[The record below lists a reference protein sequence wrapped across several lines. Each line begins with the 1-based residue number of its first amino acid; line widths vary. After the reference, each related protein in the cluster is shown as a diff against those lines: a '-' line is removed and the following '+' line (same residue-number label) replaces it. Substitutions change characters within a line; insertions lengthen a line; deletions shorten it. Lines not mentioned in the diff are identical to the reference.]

1 MAIIW
6 RGIGVVCILVLLAS
20 CSSSQ
25 EAAQVPLVPQT
36 PALEKVYQDGRLAFK
51 DGRYPEA
58 AAQFARVVAAD
69 PENVKARLNWAAA
82 LSHLNQPG
90 EAIIQCQN
98 VLARDPT
105 NAEAYYQ
112 WGAVLRRM
120 GQHQE
125 AVEKFDQAFALKPM
139 AELLQED
146 PLLQQRLQAYLKGQR
161 RQASEADVT
170 RPQPPTDRDPENR
183 PPTAER

>member
-6 RGIGVVCILVLLAS
+6 QGIGLVCTLVLLAS
-20 CSSSQ
+20 CSSQQS
-25 EAAQVPLVPQT
+25 EQVPLAPQT
-36 PALEKVYQDGRLAFK
+36 PALEKVYQDGRLAFRER
-51 DGRYPEA
+51 RYDEA

-69 PENVKARLNWAAA
+69 PEHLKARLNWAAT
-82 LSHLNQPG
+82 LSYLNKPG

-112 WGAVLRRM
+112 WGAVLRRI

-161 RQASEADVT
+161 RPALDADDA
-170 RPQPPTDRDPENR
+170 RPQPLPERDEESR
-183 PPTAER
+183 PPAGR

>member
-1 MAIIW
+1 MGTIW
-6 RGIGVVCILVLLAS
+6 RGIGVVCTLVLLVA
-20 CSSSQ
+20 CSSQRS
-25 EAAQVPLVPQT
+25 AKVSLTPQT
-36 PALEKVYQDGRLAFK
+36 PAFEKVYQDGRLAFK
-51 DGRYPEA
+51 EHRYDEA
-58 AAQFARVVAAD
+58 AALFARVVAAA
-69 PENVKARLNWAAA
+69 PEHLKARLNWAAA
-82 LSHLNQPG
+82 LSYLNKPG

-120 GQHQE
+120 GRHQE

-146 PLLQQRLQAYLKGQR
+146 PLLQQSLQAYLQRQR
-161 RQASEADVT
+161 RQALDADVA
-170 RPQPPTDRDPENR
+170 RPKPPPERDEESR
-183 PPTAER
+183 PPTTGR

>member
-1 MAIIW
+1 MVTIW
-6 RGIGVVCILVLLAS
+6 RGIGVVCTLVLLAA
-20 CSSSQ
+20 CSSQ
-25 EAAQVPLVPQT
+25 KPAQVPLAPQT
-36 PALEKVYQDGRLAFK
+36 QEFEKVYQDGRLAFRE
-51 DGRYPEA
+51 GRYDEA
-58 AAQFARVVAAD
+58 AAQFAQVVAAD
-69 PENVKARLNWAAA
+69 PEHLKARLNWAAA
-82 LSHLNQPG
+82 LSYLNKPG

-120 GQHQE
+120 ERHQE

-139 AELLQED
+139 AELLQDD

-161 RQASEADVT
+161 RQALDADVA
-170 RPQPPTDRDPENR
+170 RPKPPPDRDEESR
-183 PPTAER
+183 PSAGR